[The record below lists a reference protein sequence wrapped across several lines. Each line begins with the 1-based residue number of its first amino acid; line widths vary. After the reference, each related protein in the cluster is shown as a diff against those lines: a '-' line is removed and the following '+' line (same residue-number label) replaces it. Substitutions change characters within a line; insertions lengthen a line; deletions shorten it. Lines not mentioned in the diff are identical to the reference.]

1 MSSLDLNR
9 LMLEYSKK
17 GFQDWNN
24 EGHDL
29 QAKSRECLSNAIIE
43 KDDDVA
49 KMIRGQKNSL
59 FIPMPKISRKGF
71 EWCFFLPKITHGNLK
86 SLILFLLV
94 NRARQDCL
102 AFRFECLAFRFES
115 PYRQN
120 TPHGYLHMQLTKRI
134 EDSSSAKNL
143 QGVPEWFPDSYP
155 AFPIPAHDPLEM
167 FLCMVTAV
175 HGLHGGVDK
184 LFKDIFQEAAH
195 PNEARKY
202 IRRLYEMLNTNP

>member
-49 KMIRGQKNSL
+49 KMIHKQKNPL
-59 FIPMPKISRKGF
+59 FVPMPKISRKGF

-86 SLILFLLV
+86 SLVLFLLV

-102 AFRFECLAFRFES
+102 AFRFES
-115 PYRQN
+115 SYRQN
-120 TPHGYLHMQLTKRI
+120 TPHEYLHVQLTRRI
-134 EDSSSAKNL
+134 EESSSAKNL
-143 QGVPEWFPDSYP
+143 RGVPEWLPDRYP

-175 HGLHGGVDK
+175 HGLRDGIDK
-184 LFKDIFQEAAH
+184 LLKDIFQQAAR
-195 PNEARKY
+195 PKDAIAYTEKLN
-202 IRRLYEMLNTNP
+202 EMLNTNL

>member
-1 MSSLDLNR
+1 MYSLDLNR

-24 EGHDL
+24 ENYDL
-29 QAKSRECLSNAIIE
+29 QTKSRECLSNAIIE

-49 KMIRGQKNSL
+49 KMIHKQKNPL
-59 FIPMPKISRKGF
+59 FVPMPKISRKGF

-86 SLILFLLV
+86 SLVLFLLV

-102 AFRFECLAFRFES
+102 AFRFES
-115 PYRQN
+115 SYRQD
-120 TPHGYLHMQLTKRI
+120 TPHGYLHMQLTRRI
-134 EDSSSAKNL
+134 EESSSAKNL
-143 QGVPEWFPDSYP
+143 RGVPEWLPDRYP

-175 HGLHGGVDK
+175 HGLRDGIDK
-184 LFKDIFQEAAH
+184 LLKDIFQQAAR
-195 PNEARKY
+195 PKDAIAYTEKLNK
-202 IRRLYEMLNTNP
+202 MLNTNL